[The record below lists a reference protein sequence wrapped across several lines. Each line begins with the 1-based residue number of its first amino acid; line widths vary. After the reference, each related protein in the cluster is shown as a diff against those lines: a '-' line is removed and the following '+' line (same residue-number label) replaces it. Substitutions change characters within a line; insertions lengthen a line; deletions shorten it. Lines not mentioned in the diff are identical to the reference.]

1 MCIRGAWPGFGLA
14 GREVV
19 SDEEMAAGPWG
30 GAMTGDEETLAKSRK
45 MKLSIERL
53 LCLDLK

>member
-1 MCIRGAWPGFGLA
+1 MA

-30 GAMTGDEETLAKSRK
+30 GAMTGDEETLAKSR
-45 MKLSIERL
+45 MIELSIERMMYL
-53 LCLDLK
+53 T